1 MGFTIREQ
9 AIINDNFKELIRG
22 GNYEKLIEQLMNDSQ
37 KIFPNKYK
45 HLEKQSK
52 GESDFIDLST
62 NQKYDAKLL
71 FSEKDGKLVGSRNS
85 EFGEW
90 MQIKLDE
97 VAEFSEYI
105 EKRGQ
110 FDIATARAVAAMP
123 VLSEYCMPYVKKGGM
138 FVALKSVNEEITE
151 SENAIKVL
159 GGKLIRQTDY
169 SIANGDNRR
178 LFVIEKIS
186 DTPTKYPRNPSMIKK
201 KPL

>member
-22 GNYEKLIEQLMNDSQ
+22 GNYEKLIERLMNDSQ

-52 GESDFIDLST
+52 GECDFIDLST

-85 EFGEW
+85 DFGEW

-97 VAEFSEYI
+97 
-105 EKRGQ
+105 
-110 FDIATARAVAAMP
+110 
-123 VLSEYCMPYVKKGGM
+123 L
-138 FVALKSVNEEITE
+138 
-151 SENAIKVL
+151 AIPK
-159 GGKLIRQTDY
+159 
-169 SIANGDNRR
+169 
-178 LFVIEKIS
+178 
-186 DTPTKYPRNPSMIKK
+186 
-201 KPL
+201 